1 MKAFSSMILSEAVD
15 NSIVQTEAA
24 HKLIAQDE
32 NTIMSLLE
40 CEEMGLIEEMNAR
53 RDWYLDLL
61 ENADLEVYNEAFG
74 PKILAAIIAAAI
86 AAIAAI
92 IAMLMGK
99 GKGDSG
105 SSGGGS
111 SSSSSSSSSTSD
123 SSSSSS
129 SSSSSGGHTSSASST
144 PKSEPKS
151 EPKSAPR
158 SEPRHVPKSPKTA
171 KEPPKR
177 TSTYRG
183 YKTHGRFS
191 DADYIDTHK
200 NISQSERSYPKPI
213 TGSWNP
219 ILTGHPHFEKNCRI
233 DGRKVSAEEYARGF
247 REICQHITVTVTKY
261 RLPNDDVITGDL
273 KTTDD
278 LIKLTKDFE
287 SAVATCVRMPSMIQD
302 ELNNSQKQEIESKMQ
317 TIRDQV
323 DGISSNIESI
333 VATTTEESWDT
344 TAVDYLSEMPSYCTG
359 KVKDMDIGHGIGK
372 VYNLDV
378 NHMTASNKLVELRRA
393 LQDLMHEIDKLPEN
407 GEHSSSEY
415 TPKLVELCKSVRG
428 LIYSLCGKIKTAYNS
443 YREAVKSDI
452 LQMDTICGYVNMV
465 MNHSWI
471 DPDTTKYKFNYDRN
485 YMHFNTPLDI
495 YRKVTGKDPFKHNN
509 ESVSIDD
516 DSFIYEDASL
526 DMDDLYQEMADTVSM
541 YNIRCTQYEIR
552 AMNEEAMIFISEAS
566 DAEKFEKLQ
575 AVNEA
580 IGAKIKKVFYNT
592 IAKIKEI
599 FAKFMEKLRGN
610 FTTTKNYLDRYKEI
624 ILRKP
629 FSNDVYGTKNLKFG
643 IDNIEDTGVARL
655 DLTSMTTQLDT
666 LEGAFS
672 VCFKNEHPSN
682 AFDITTADGQAKYW
696 KTVFGMEGEEKR
708 ITGKDFQK
716 NIKDYWDFLYDI
728 RNIERSINK
737 SIKDVED
744 TCNTVM
750 KQAGADVEK
759 PEPQPQNASTVYSYL
774 YNKTFVLENGVLTEL
789 NKYGDTAPNASQ
801 PAQSGENPA
810 AGDNAQKS
818 YSQRMSN
825 VDKDGD
831 DPDNVGVAKKSGRPI
846 MDTRCNNYTICA
858 TTMLKAKMS
867 ACEFIRSEC
876 MGIIRNEVQKY
887 IGGGTNQTPEQQ
899 PQQQQ
904 NTAKKA
910 R

>member
-61 ENADLEVYNEAFG
+61 ENADLEVYNEALG

-86 AAIAAI
+86 AAIGAI

-105 SSGGGS
+105 SSGSGSSSSSTSSSSSSGS
-111 SSSSSSSSSTSD
+111 SSSSSSPSNT
-123 SSSSSS
+123 
-129 SSSSSGGHTSSASST
+129 T
-144 PKSEPKS
+144 PKSEPKPAPKVEPRHEPKATPKSS
-151 EPKSAPR
+151 EPK
-158 SEPRHVPKSPKTA
+158 
-171 KEPPKR
+171 KEPPKN
-177 TSTYRG
+177 TSNYYG
-183 YKTHGRFS
+183 YKPHNRFS
-191 DADYIDTHK
+191 DAEYDEIFDK
-200 NISQSERSYPKPI
+200 VAQSDSHYPKLI
-213 TGSWNP
+213 RGSWNP
-219 ILTGHPHFEKNCRI
+219 ILTGHPEYEKYCKI
-233 DGRKVSAEEYARGF
+233 DGRKVTAEEYSRGF
-247 REICQHITVTVTKY
+247 REISQHCNVKVTKY
-261 RLPNDDVITGDL
+261 RLPNNDVITGDL

-278 LIKLTKDFE
+278 LIKLAKDFE
-287 SAVATCVRMPSMIQD
+287 AMVALTVKAPSVLQD
-302 ELNNSQKQEIESKMQ
+302 ELSDNQKQEIESKMQ
-317 TIRDQV
+317 TISDQA

-333 VATTTEESWDT
+333 VATTSEESWDT
-344 TAVDYLSEMPSYCTG
+344 SAVNYLSEMPSYCTG
-359 KVKDMDIGHGIGK
+359 KVKEFDINGGVGK
-372 VYNLDV
+372 IYNIYNLEL
-378 NHMTASNKLVELRRA
+378 NPMNASNKLVELRNA
-393 LQDLMHEIDKLPEN
+393 LWDLMREIDKLPEK
-407 GEHSSSEY
+407 GEHSSSVY
-415 TPKLVELCKSVRG
+415 TPKLVELCKKVRG
-428 LIYSLCGKIKTAYNS
+428 LVYNLCGKIRTAYIS
-443 YREAVKSDI
+443 YRGAIKSDI
-452 LQMDTICGYVNMV
+452 QQMNTICKYIDIV
-465 MNHSWI
+465 MNNGWI
-471 DPDTTKYKFNYDRN
+471 NPDAASYNFHYDPN
-485 YMHFNTPLDI
+485 YMHSNQPIDI
-495 YRKVTGKDPFKHNN
+495 YRKVTGKDPFKNN
-509 ESVSIDD
+509 ESAIIADD
-516 DSFIYEDASL
+516 LFYEDASL

-541 YNIRCTQYEIR
+541 CNIRRTQYEMK
-552 AMNEEAMIFISEAS
+552 AMNEEAMIFISESS

-629 FSNDVYGTKNLKFG
+629 FSNDIYGTKNLKFG

-666 LEGAFS
+666 LEGAFG

>member
-1 MKAFSSMILSEAVD
+1 MKAFGSSILSESAHT
-15 NSIVQTEAA
+15 NSGISIV
-24 HKLIAQDE
+24 DE
-32 NTIMSLLE
+32 NRVISLLE
-40 CEEMGLIEEMNAR
+40 QDEM
-53 RDWYLDLL
+53 LL
-61 ENADLEVYNEAFG
+61 AKEVEKKRAVFADLVRATLHEYGCVSEETRHAFDTW
-74 PKILAAIIAAAI
+74 A
-86 AAIAAI
+86 
-92 IAMLMGK
+92 
-99 GKGDSG
+99 
-105 SSGGGS
+105 
-111 SSSSSSSSSTSD
+111 
-123 SSSSSS
+123 
-129 SSSSSGGHTSSASST
+129 
-144 PKSEPKS
+144 
-151 EPKSAPR
+151 
-158 SEPRHVPKSPKTA
+158 
-171 KEPPKR
+171 
-177 TSTYRG
+177 
-183 YKTHGRFS
+183 
-191 DADYIDTHK
+191 DTHK
-200 NISQSERSYPKPI
+200 HREVLNES
-213 TGSWNP
+213 T
-219 ILTGHPHFEKNCRI
+219 I
-233 DGRKVSAEEYARGF
+233 DPYTDDEVGYF
-247 REICQHITVTVTKY
+247 RE
-261 RLPNDDVITGDL
+261 
-273 KTTDD
+273 
-278 LIKLTKDFE
+278 
-287 SAVATCVRMPSMIQD
+287 
-302 ELNNSQKQEIESKMQ
+302 
-317 TIRDQV
+317 
-323 DGISSNIESI
+323 
-333 VATTTEESWDT
+333 
-344 TAVDYLSEMPSYCTG
+344 
-359 KVKDMDIGHGIGK
+359 
-372 VYNLDV
+372 
-378 NHMTASNKLVELRRA
+378 
-393 LQDLMHEIDKLPEN
+393 
-407 GEHSSSEY
+407 
-415 TPKLVELCKSVRG
+415 
-428 LIYSLCGKIKTAYNS
+428 
-443 YREAVKSDI
+443 
-452 LQMDTICGYVNMV
+452 
-465 MNHSWI
+465 
-471 DPDTTKYKFNYDRN
+471 
-485 YMHFNTPLDI
+485 
-495 YRKVTGKDPFKHNN
+495 
-509 ESVSIDD
+509 
-516 DSFIYEDASL
+516 
-526 DMDDLYQEMADTVSM
+526 MDDTLTRYRIAMKE
-541 YNIRCTQYEIR
+541 YESTAIGQ
-552 AMNEEAMIFISEAS
+552 EAMIFVSETT
-566 DAEKFEKLQ
+566 DTEKFEKLQ

-629 FSNDVYGTKNLKFG
+629 FSNDIYGTKNLKFG

-666 LEGAFS
+666 LEGAFG
-672 VCFKNEHPSN
+672 VCFRNEHPSN

-831 DPDNVGVAKKSGRPI
+831 DPDNAGVAKKSGRPI